1 MAKRV
6 YNADSIQ
13 ILDND
18 RDRVRKRPTIY
29 IPSKDERG
37 SMHLIFEII
46 DNSIDELSVSGSV
59 GDNVTTTF
67 DTETKVFT
75 VVDNG
80 SGIPQQKLLD
90 ACTILNSSGKF
101 DNSESS
107 SYEYS
112 GGTNGCGLKCCVF
125 LSEWCEVS
133 SMQKG
138 KKLTYK
144 FKDGILADTIEE
156 KCKDHGT
163 VVKAK
168 IDNSI
173 IKTAKLS
180 YKELVSRYEEK
191 SYLFPDISMTLVIQ
205 SNGKTKK
212 KYNFTGKNIVDRVE
226 MMKPDTDI
234 IYGKSNEKVTILEN
248 IDDDNLTTKKVP
260 VEFALAF
267 SEEAV
272 EEEDSNE
279 KIISYG
285 NTIKTYTGG
294 QHVQGLRDGVVK
306 YFRNDLQQTLNK
318 RDRELPFA
326 PSDIYSGICGFV
338 CAKVHT
344 PDFKGQYKD
353 ELMNP
358 EVRIAV
364 RDVVYDTLKDSK
376 PAFQKKMGEFIVRV
390 ARGRLESK
398 KARTKA
404 KDVSNSFSKDR
415 IKKYWPFIRTA
426 NTFEPELIMVEGDS
440 AADVA
445 NTARDPEN
453 QAIYPIQKPKNIFDA
468 DSNMDSAIVGVFNN
482 IMAICNLK
490 PGKHCDPSK
499 SEMARILCLTDGDVD
514 GDRIAV
520 SAIAL
525 LAKHCRPIIDAGMV
539 GRIVPPAYSYK
550 DGKKRVFVRDQ
561 RDFYKTV
568 SKDFVKKFTL
578 ELKGH
583 KYTPKEFSEFIEE
596 NFEYNTRLGMLAD
609 RYTCDP
615 KMMEYLA
622 SKYYGKITDQK
633 QSYWIKVMKQ
643 YPDIK
648 VVKEEGYLLID
659 GTIGL
664 DTYHIAIDDY
674 FDKHVK
680 KFKPVQDKNKVIYG
694 YKLNG
699 EECSVHEIMKKFQE
713 HMPSGIKRYKG
724 LGELDPDEMRKLC
737 MDREHRSV
745 VIFKFK
751 DFEDDMY
758 KLDVVM
764 SSHAAFRKARKEVMQ
779 EIKLDILDLDT

>member
-1 MAKRV
+1 M
-6 YNADSIQ
+6 
-13 ILDND
+13 
-18 RDRVRKRPTIY
+18 
-29 IPSKDERG
+29 
-37 SMHLIFEII
+37 
-46 DNSIDELSVSGSV
+46 
-59 GDNVTTTF
+59 
-67 DTETKVFT
+67 
-75 VVDNG
+75 
-80 SGIPQQKLLD
+80 
-90 ACTILNSSGKF
+90 
-101 DNSESS
+101 
-107 SYEYS
+107 
-112 GGTNGCGLKCCVF
+112 
-125 LSEWCEVS
+125 
-133 SMQKG
+133 
-138 KKLTYK
+138 
-144 FKDGILADTIEE
+144 
-156 KCKDHGT
+156 
-163 VVKAK
+163 
-168 IDNSI
+168 
-173 IKTAKLS
+173 
-180 YKELVSRYEEK
+180 
-191 SYLFPDISMTLVIQ
+191 
-205 SNGKTKK
+205 
-212 KYNFTGKNIVDRVE
+212 
-226 MMKPDTDI
+226 
-234 IYGKSNEKVTILEN
+234 
-248 IDDDNLTTKKVP
+248 
-260 VEFALAF
+260 
-267 SEEAV
+267 
-272 EEEDSNE
+272 
-279 KIISYG
+279 
-285 NTIKTYTGG
+285 
-294 QHVQGLRDGVVK
+294 
-306 YFRNDLQQTLNK
+306 
-318 RDRELPFA
+318 
-326 PSDIYSGICGFV
+326 
-338 CAKVHT
+338 
-344 PDFKGQYKD
+344 
-353 ELMNP
+353 
-358 EVRIAV
+358 
-364 RDVVYDTLKDSK
+364 
-376 PAFQKKMGEFIVRV
+376 
-390 ARGRLESK
+390 
-398 KARTKA
+398 
-404 KDVSNSFSKDR
+404 
-415 IKKYWPFIRTA
+415 
-426 NTFEPELIMVEGDS
+426 DS

-699 EECSVHEIMKKFQE
+699 EECSVHEIMKKFLE

>member
-1 MAKRV
+1 MAKRK
-6 YNADSIQ
+6 YDESSIQ
-13 ILDND
+13 VLETD
-18 RDRVRKRPTIY
+18 RDIVQQKTTMF
-29 IPSKDERG
+29 IPSRDKFG
-37 SMHLIFEII
+37 AMHCIFEII
-46 DNSIDELSVSGSV
+46 DNSIDELTTVDSV
-59 GDNVTTTF
+59 GKDLVVTF
-67 DTETKVFT
+67 DTVTKEVT
-75 VVDNG
+75 VTDNG
-80 SGIPQQKLLD
+80 SGIPQGRLYEL
-90 ACTILNSSGKF
+90 CTRLYASGKYN
-101 DNSESS
+101 NSGTSH
-107 SYEYS
+107 YMYTS
-112 GGTNGCGLKCCVF
+112 GINGVGARLATY
-125 LSEWCEVS
+125 LSEYASFS
-133 SMQKG
+133 SMQHG
-138 KKLTYK
+138 KKLTYM
-144 FKDGILADTIEE
+144 FKNGFDAGKNEE

-163 VVKAK
+163 IVKFK
-168 IDNSI
+168 LDND
-173 IKTAKLS
+173 
-180 YKELVSRYEEK
+180 LVRINDLDVKDLICRYEEK
-191 SYLFPDISMTLVIQ
+191 SFISPDLHMVLIILN
-205 SNGKTKK
+205 NGKTKK
-212 KYNFTGKNIVDRVE
+212 KYVYTGKNIVDRVE

-234 IYGKSNEKVTILEN
+234 LHGSDIRKVAVLEKVN
-248 IDDDNLTTKKVP
+248 DDNLTEVKVP

-267 SEEAV
+267 SEAAV
-272 EEEDSNE
+272 EEEDPDKN
-279 KIISYG
+279 IISYG
-285 NTIKTYTGG
+285 NTVKTYTGG
-294 QHVQGLRDGVVK
+294 QHVLGMRDAVVK
-306 YFRNDLQQTLNK
+306 FFREDLQPNFGK
-318 RDRELPFA
+318 RDRDLEFV
-326 PSDIYSGICGFV
+326 PSDVYKGLCGFV
-338 CAKVHT
+338 IAKVHK
-344 PDFKGQYKD
+344 PEFKGQYKD
-353 ELMNP
+353 QLMNP
-358 EVRIAV
+358 EVRRAV
-364 RDVVYDTLKDSK
+364 RDAVYEALKNAK
-376 PAFQKKMGEFIVRV
+376 PTFQKKMGEFIVRV
-390 ARGRLESK
+390 ARGRLDAK
-398 KARTKA
+398 KARTKS
-404 KDVSNSFSKDR
+404 KDVANSFSKDR
-415 IKKYWPFIRTA
+415 IKKYWPIIRTA
-426 NTFEPELIMVEGDS
+426 NTFEPELILVEGDS

-633 QSYWIKVMKQ
+633 QSYWIKAMKQ

-659 GTIGL
+659 GTIGMEP
-664 DTYHIAIDDY
+664 YHIAIDDY

-680 KFKPVQDKNKVIYG
+680 KFKPIQDKNKVIYG

-699 EECSVHEIMKKFQE
+699 EECSVYEIMKKFQE

-764 SSHAAFRKARKEVMQ
+764 SSHAAFRKARKEVMR

>member
-1 MAKRV
+1 MSKRK
-6 YNADSIQ
+6 YDASSIQ
-13 ILDND
+13 VLEDD
-18 RDRVRKRPTIY
+18 RDQVRKRPTIF
-29 IPSKDERG
+29 IPSKDAEG
-37 SMHLIFEII
+37 AMHLIYEII
-46 DNSIDELSVSGSV
+46 DNAIDELSVKETV
-59 GDNVTTTF
+59 GDHIITTYDESTHMVTVT
-67 DTETKVFT
+67 
-75 VVDNG
+75 DNG
-80 SGIPQQKLLD
+80 AGIPQAKLLD
-90 ACTILNSSGKF
+90 VCTKLYSSGKF
-101 DNSESS
+101 DNGEGTA
-107 SYEYS
+107 YLVS
-112 GGTNGCGLKCCVF
+112 GGLNGVGLTATVY
-125 LSEWCEVS
+125 LSEIAEVS

-144 FKDGILADTIEE
+144 FKDGFLKDTVEE

-163 VVKAK
+163 IVKFK
-168 IDNSI
+168 IDNDI
-173 IKTAKLS
+173 VRIND
-180 YKELVSRYEEK
+180 LVTKDLVDRYEEK
-191 SYLFPDISMTLVIQ
+191 SYRFPKIKMSLTIL
-205 SNGKTKK
+205 NKGKTKK
-212 KYNFTGKNIVDRVE
+212 KYEFYGKTIVDRIE
-226 MMKPDTDI
+226 MMKPDTEI
-234 IYGKSNEKVTILEN
+234 LYGKDTKKVSVLKHVN
-248 IDDDNLTTKKVP
+248 DDNLTETKVG
-260 VEFALAF
+260 VEFAFAF
-267 SEEAV
+267 KEEAV
-272 EEEDSNE
+272 EDDDVY
-279 KIISYG
+279 KYCIAYG
-285 NTIKTYTGG
+285 NTIKNYKLGA
-294 QHVQGLRDGVVK
+294 HFNGLKDGIIK
-306 YFRNDLQQTLNK
+306 FFREDLQQTLNK
-318 RDRELPFA
+318 RDRELQFV
-326 PSDIYSGICGFV
+326 PSDICSGLCAFV
-338 CAKVHT
+338 IAEVT
-344 PDFKGQYKD
+344 EPEFRGQYKD
-353 ELMNP
+353 ELLNP
-358 EVRIAV
+358 EARRAV

-376 PAFQKKMGEFIVRV
+376 PSFQKKMGEFIVRV

-398 KARTKA
+398 KARTKS

-415 IKKYWPFIRTA
+415 IKKYWPIIRTA
-426 NTFEPELIMVEGDS
+426 NTFEPELILVEGDS

-468 DSNMDSAIVGVFNN
+468 DSNVDSAIVGVFNN

-659 GTIGL
+659 GTIGMEP
-664 DTYHIAIDDY
+664 YHIAIDDY

-680 KFKPVQDKNKVIYG
+680 KFKPIQDKNKVIYG

-699 EECSVHEIMKKFQE
+699 EECSVYEIMKKFQD
-713 HMPSGIKRYKG
+713 HMPNGIKRYKG

>member
-1 MAKRV
+1 MSKRK
-6 YNADSIQ
+6 YDASSIQ
-13 ILDND
+13 VLEDD
-18 RDRVRKRPTIY
+18 RDQVRKRPTIF
-29 IPSKDERG
+29 IPSKDAEG
-37 SMHLIFEII
+37 AMHLIYEII
-46 DNSIDELSVSGSV
+46 DNAIDELSVKETV
-59 GDNVTTTF
+59 GDHIITTYDESTHMVTVT
-67 DTETKVFT
+67 
-75 VVDNG
+75 DNG
-80 SGIPQQKLLD
+80 AGIPQAKLLD
-90 ACTILNSSGKF
+90 VCTKLYSSGKF
-101 DNSESS
+101 DNGEGTA
-107 SYEYS
+107 YLVS
-112 GGTNGCGLKCCVF
+112 GGLNGVGLTATVY
-125 LSEWCEVS
+125 LSEIAEVS

-144 FKDGILADTIEE
+144 FKDGFLKDTVEE

-163 VVKAK
+163 IVKFK
-168 IDNSI
+168 IDNDI
-173 IKTAKLS
+173 VRIND
-180 YKELVSRYEEK
+180 LVTKDLVDRYEEK
-191 SYLFPDISMTLVIQ
+191 SYRFPKIKMSLTIL
-205 SNGKTKK
+205 NKGKTKK
-212 KYNFTGKNIVDRVE
+212 KYEFYGKTIVDRIE
-226 MMKPDTDI
+226 MMKPDTEI
-234 IYGKSNEKVTILEN
+234 LYGKDTKKVSILKHVN
-248 IDDDNLTTKKVP
+248 DDNLTETKVG
-260 VEFALAF
+260 VEFAFAF
-267 SEEAV
+267 KEEAV
-272 EEEDSNE
+272 EDDDVY
-279 KIISYG
+279 KYCIAYG
-285 NTIKTYTGG
+285 NTIKNYKLGA
-294 QHVQGLRDGVVK
+294 HFNGLKDGIIK
-306 YFRNDLQQTLNK
+306 FFREDLQQTLNK
-318 RDRELPFA
+318 RDRELQFV
-326 PSDIYSGICGFV
+326 PSDICSGLCAFV
-338 CAKVHT
+338 IAEVT
-344 PDFKGQYKD
+344 EPEFRGQYKD
-353 ELMNP
+353 ELLNP
-358 EVRIAV
+358 EARRAV

-398 KARTKA
+398 KARTKS

-415 IKKYWPFIRTA
+415 IKKYWPIIRTA
-426 NTFEPELIMVEGDS
+426 NTFEPELILVEGDS

-633 QSYWIKVMKQ
+633 QSYWIKAMKQ

-659 GTIGL
+659 GTIGM
-664 DTYHIAIDDY
+664 DPYHIAIDDY

-680 KFKPVQDKNKVIYG
+680 KFKPIQDKNKVIYG

-699 EECSVHEIMKKFQE
+699 EECSVYEIMKKFQD
-713 HMPSGIKRYKG
+713 HMPNGIKRYKG